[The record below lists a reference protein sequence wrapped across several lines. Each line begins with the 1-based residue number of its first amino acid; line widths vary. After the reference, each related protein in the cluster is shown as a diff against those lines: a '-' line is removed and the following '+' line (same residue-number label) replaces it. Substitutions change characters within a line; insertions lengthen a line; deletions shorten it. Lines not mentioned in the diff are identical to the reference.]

1 MLPNFGSIFYLA
13 ILENNLRAFFYIS
26 LLFYISQSKIHTMRR
41 FVVIL
46 ILFSLSSCLKNMKT
60 SVDLIVTDATIY
72 KVDKAFDTA
81 QAMAIKNGKI
91 VGIGSNA
98 QIQNNFQ
105 SDKNVDAKGKFIY
118 PGLIDAHCHFY
129 GFGLSLQE
137 VDLRGT
143 KSMIE
148 VIQRIQAFQKEKKSN
163 FIVGNG
169 WDQNDWSV
177 KEFPSKAILDKYF
190 PDTPVVLNRVDGHAI
205 IVNSKVL
212 ALAGITKHTKA
223 VGGQIEIKD
232 GEPTGILID
241 NPMELVFNIIPK
253 PSRKTQI
260 AALLDAEKVM
270 FDYGLTTVNDAGL
283 DPDIINLMDSL
294 QKAKAM
300 KLNVYAMVTA
310 NQKNIDLYLK
320 KGIYKTD
327 NLDVRSFKMYGD
339 GALGSRGACLH
350 KAYSD
355 MPKQFGALLSSIT
368 QLKSVAQQIANSDFQ
383 LNSHAIG
390 DSANTVLLKIYKEAL
405 TGKKDRR
412 WKIEHAQVLREQD
425 FDYFKTGIIPSVQPT
440 HATSDMYWAGD
451 RLGKDRLKNAYAYK
465 KLLDKAGVIAL
476 GTDFPVEEVNPM
488 LTFHAAVARKDS
500 KGYPK
505 GGFQMENALTREETL
520 KGMTIW
526 AAYSNFEEKEKGSL
540 EVGKWADFVIFDRD
554 IMKIIDSEILE
565 MKASRTYIKGVKV
578 K

>member
-1 MLPNFGSIFYLA
+1 MKPYILIF
-13 ILENNLRAFFYIS
+13 S
-26 LLFYISQSKIHTMRR
+26 LLLLT
-41 FVVIL
+41 
-46 ILFSLSSCLKNMKT
+46 SCLKKNKT
-60 SVDLIVTDATIY
+60 AVDTIVTNATIY
-72 KVDKAFDTA
+72 TVDEAFDTA
-81 QAMAIKNGKI
+81 TAMAVSDGKI
-91 VGIGSNA
+91 VAVGSDDE
-98 QIQNNFQ
+98 ILKSFE
-105 SDKNVDAKGKFIY
+105 SKNTIEAKGKFIY

-143 KSMIE
+143 KSME
-148 VIQRIQAFQKEKKSN
+148 DVVKRIQAFQIEKKSN

-169 WDQNDWSV
+169 WDQNDWKI

-190 PDTPVVLNRVDGHAI
+190 PNIPVVLNRVDGHAI
-205 IVNSKVL
+205 IVNSRAL
-212 ALAGITKHTKA
+212 ALAGITKDTKA
-223 VGGQIEIKD
+223 VGGQIEIKN
-232 GEPTGILID
+232 GEPTGILVD
-241 NPMELVFNIIPK
+241 NPMELVFKIISK

-294 QKAKAM
+294 QKAKVM
-300 KLNVYAMVTA
+300 KLNVYAMISA
-310 NQKNIDLYLK
+310 NQKNIDMYLK

-350 KAYSD
+350 KSYSD
-355 MPKQFGALLSSIT
+355 MPKQYGALLSPIKE
-368 QLKSVAQQIANSDFQ
+368 LRSVAKQIANSDFQ

-405 TGKKDRR
+405 TGEKDRR

-425 FDYFKTGIIPSVQPT
+425 FDYFKSGIIPSVQPT
-440 HATSDMYWAGD
+440 HATSDMYWAGE
-451 RLGKDRLKNAYAYK
+451 RLGSDRLKNAYAYK
-465 KLLDKAGVIAL
+465 KLLKKSGIIAL

-500 KGYPK
+500 KGYPR
-505 GGFQMENALTREETL
+505 GGFQMENALTRIETL
-520 KGMTIW
+520 RGMTIW

-540 EVGKWADFVIFDRD
+540 EVGKWADFVIYDKD
-554 IMKIIDSEILE
+554 IMKIDESKILE
-565 MKASRTYIKGVKV
+565 MKASNTYLKGVKV

>member
-1 MLPNFGSIFYLA
+1 MKSVTLLLSLFL
-13 ILENNLRAFFYIS
+13 LIS
-26 LLFYISQSKIHTMRR
+26 CDQKSKI
-41 FVVIL
+41 
-46 ILFSLSSCLKNMKT
+46 
-60 SVDLIVTDATIY
+60 SVDTIITNATIY
-72 KVDKAFDTA
+72 TVNKNFSTA
-81 QAMAIKNGKI
+81 SAMAIKDGKI
-91 VGIGSNA
+91 VALGTDDEITNA
-98 QIQNNFQ
+98 YESENR
-105 SDKNVDAKGKFIY
+105 VEAKGKFIY

-129 GFGLSLQE
+129 GFGLTLQE

-143 KSMIE
+143 KSMAE
-148 VIQRIQAFQKEKKSN
+148 VITRIKTFQKEKNLK

-169 WDQNDWSV
+169 WDQNDWEIKKYPTKEV
-177 KEFPSKAILDKYF
+177 LDAEFPDV
-190 PDTPVVLNRVDGHAI
+190 PVVLNRIDGHAI
-205 IVNSKVL
+205 IVNSKAL
-212 ALAGITKHTKA
+212 KLAGITKNTKA
-223 VGGQIEIKD
+223 VGGQIEMAN

-241 NPMELVFNIIPK
+241 NPMDLVYKIIPK

-283 DPDIINLMDSL
+283 DPEIIDLIDSL
-294 QKAKAM
+294 QKAKVM
-300 KLNVYAMVTA
+300 KINVYAMITA

-355 MPKQFGALLSSIT
+355 MPKQFGALLSPISG
-368 QLKSVAQQIANSDFQ
+368 LKSVAKQIVVSPFQ
-383 LNSHAIG
+383 LNTHAIG
-390 DSANTVLLKIYKEAL
+390 DSANTVLLKIYKEVL

-412 WKIEHAQVLREQD
+412 WKIEHAQVLREGD
-425 FDYFKTGIIPSVQPT
+425 FDYFKSGIIPSVQPT
-440 HATSDMYWAGD
+440 HATSDMYWAGE

-465 KLLDKAGVIAL
+465 KLLQKAGVIAL

-500 KGYPK
+500 KEYPK
-505 GGFQMENALTREETL
+505 DGFQMENALSREETL
-520 KGMTIW
+520 RGMTIW

-540 EVGKWADFVIFDRD
+540 EVGKWADFVMYDQD
-554 IMKIIDSEILE
+554 LMKVEESQIVK
-565 MKASRTYIKGVKV
+565 MKPTHTYLKGNRQK
-578 K
+578 

>member
-1 MLPNFGSIFYLA
+1 MKRY
-13 ILENNLRAFFYIS
+13 
-26 LLFYISQSKIHTMRR
+26 
-41 FVVIL
+41 IL
-46 ILFSLSSCLKNMKT
+46 IFTLFALTSCLKKNKT
-60 SVDLIVTDATIY
+60 AVDTIVTNATIY
-72 KVDKAFDTA
+72 TVDKGFGTA
-81 QAMAIKNGKI
+81 TAMAVDGGKI
-91 VGIGSNA
+91 IAVGSDDEIGNKFKSDNT
-98 QIQNNFQ
+98 IQ
-105 SDKNVDAKGKFIY
+105 AKGKFIY

-143 KSMIE
+143 KSME
-148 VIQRIQAFQKEKKSN
+148 DVVKRIQAFQKEKKSN

-169 WDQNDWSV
+169 WDQNDWKI

-190 PDTPVVLNRVDGHAI
+190 PDIPVVLNRIDGHAI
-205 IVNSKVL
+205 IVNSKAL
-212 ALAGITKHTKA
+212 ALAGINKDTKA
-223 VGGQIEIKD
+223 VGGQIEFKD
-232 GEPTGILID
+232 GKLTGILID
-241 NPMELVFNIIPK
+241 NPMELVFKIIPK
-253 PSRKTQI
+253 PNRKKQI

-270 FDYGLTTVNDAGL
+270 FDFGLTTVNDAGL
-283 DPDIINLMDSL
+283 DPDVINLMDSL

-300 KLNVYAMVTA
+300 KLNVYAMITA

-350 KAYSD
+350 KPYSD
-355 MPKQFGALLSSIT
+355 MPNQYGALLSPISE
-368 QLKSVAQQIANSDFQ
+368 LRSVAQQIVNSDFQ
-383 LNSHAIG
+383 LNTHAIG

-405 TGKKDRR
+405 TGTKDRR

-425 FDYFKTGIIPSVQPT
+425 FDYFKLGIVPSVQPT
-440 HATSDMYWAGD
+440 HATSDMYWAVD

-465 KLLDKAGVIAL
+465 KMLTKAGIIAL

-500 KGYPK
+500 KGYPR
-505 GGFQMENALTREETL
+505 GGFQMENALTRVEAL
-520 KGMTIW
+520 RGMTIW

-540 EVGKWADFVIFDRD
+540 EVGKWADFVIYDKD
-554 IMKIIDSEILE
+554 IMKIMESEILDL
-565 MKASRTYIKGVKV
+565 KPSNTYIKGVKV

>member
-1 MLPNFGSIFYLA
+1 MKRFIFIFAL
-13 ILENNLRAFFYIS
+13 LS
-26 LLFYISQSKIHTMRR
+26 LT
-41 FVVIL
+41 
-46 ILFSLSSCLKNMKT
+46 SCLKNNKT
-60 SVDLIVTDATIY
+60 TVGIIVKDAVIY
-72 KVDKAFDTA
+72 TVDKDFSTA
-81 QAMAIKNGKI
+81 TAMAINDGKI
-91 VGIGSNA
+91 VAMGTNEEITDNYA
-98 QIQNNFQ
+98 
-105 SDKNVDAKGKFIY
+105 SDQVIDAKGKFVY
-118 PGLIDAHCHFY
+118 PGLFDAHCHFY

-143 KSMIE
+143 TSMAEIIE
-148 VIQRIQAFQKEKKSN
+148 RLQKFQKEKN
-163 FIVGNG
+163 LDFIIGNG
-169 WDQNDWSV
+169 WDQNDW
-177 KEFPSKAILDKYF
+177 KIKKFPSKELLDKYF
-190 PDTPVVLNRVDGHAI
+190 PNTPVILNRVDGHAI
-205 IVNSKVL
+205 VVNSKAL
-212 ALAGITKHTKA
+212 ALAGITSTTKA
-223 VGGQIEIKD
+223 VGGQIEVIN
-232 GEPTGILID
+232 GELTGILVD
-241 NPMELVFNIIPK
+241 NPMEMVFKIIPK

-260 AALLDAEKVM
+260 AALLDAEKIM
-270 FDYGLTTVNDAGL
+270 FKYGLTTVNDAGL
-283 DPDIINLMDSL
+283 DPSVINLIDSL

-300 KLNVYAMVTA
+300 KLNVYAMVSA

-350 KAYSD
+350 KSYSD
-355 MPKQFGALLSSIT
+355 KPGQYGALLAPAKDMRGI
-368 QLKSVAQQIANSDFQ
+368 AQQIADSDFQ

-390 DSANTVLLKIYKEAL
+390 DSANTVLLKIYKEVL

-425 FDYFKTGIIPSVQPT
+425 FDYFKLGIIPSVQPT

-451 RLGKDRLKNAYAYK
+451 RLGKDRLKNSYAYK
-465 KLLDKAGVIAL
+465 KLLQKAGVIAL

-488 LTFHAAVARKDS
+488 FTFHSAVARKDG

-505 GGFQMENALTREETL
+505 DGFQMENALTRAETL

-540 EVGKWADFVIFDRD
+540 EVGKWGDFVIFDQD
-554 IMKIIDSEILE
+554 IMKMDAVKILGIIP
-565 MKASRTYIKGVKV
+565 AATYIKGEKV

>member
-1 MLPNFGSIFYLA
+1 MKRCILIF
-13 ILENNLRAFFYIS
+13 S
-26 LLFYISQSKIHTMRR
+26 LLALT
-41 FVVIL
+41 
-46 ILFSLSSCLKNMKT
+46 SCLKKNKT
-60 SVDLIVTDATIY
+60 TVDSIVTNATIY
-72 KVDKAFDTA
+72 TVDKSFGKAT
-81 QAMAIKNGKI
+81 AMAVSDGKI
-91 VGIGSNA
+91 VAVGSDDE
-98 QIQNNFQ
+98 IKNNFE
-105 SDKNVDAKGKFIY
+105 STNLIEAKGKFIY

-143 KSMIE
+143 KSMAE
-148 VIQRIQAFQKEKKSN
+148 VVKRIQAFQKEKKSN

-169 WDQNDWSV
+169 WDQNDWNV

-190 PDTPVVLNRVDGHAI
+190 PNIPVVLNRVDGHAI
-205 IVNSKVL
+205 VVNSKAL
-212 ALAGITKHTKA
+212 ALAGITKDTKTD
-223 VGGQIEIKD
+223 GGQIEIKD
-232 GEPTGILID
+232 GEPTGIVID
-241 NPMELVFNIIPK
+241 NPMELVFRIIPK

-283 DPDIINLMDSL
+283 DPDVINLIDSL

-300 KLNVYAMVTA
+300 KLNVYAMVSA
-310 NQKNIDLYLK
+310 SPKNIDMYLK

-327 NLDVRSFKMYGD
+327 NLNVRSFKMYGD
-339 GALGSRGACLH
+339 GALGSRGACMH
-350 KAYSD
+350 KPYSD
-355 MPKQFGALLSSIT
+355 SPEHHGALITPIIDMKVTANRIAASS
-368 QLKSVAQQIANSDFQ
+368 FQ
-383 LNSHAIG
+383 LNTHAIG
-390 DSANTVLLKIYKEAL
+390 DSANTVILKVYKEAL

-425 FDYFKTGIIPSVQPT
+425 FDYFKLGIIPSVQPT
-440 HATSDMYWAGD
+440 HATSDMYWAGE

-465 KLLDKAGVIAL
+465 KLLKKAGVIAL

-500 KGYPK
+500 KGYPR
-505 GGFQMENALTREETL
+505 GGFQIENALTREETL

-540 EVGKWADFVIFDRD
+540 EVGKWADFVIYDKD
-554 IMKIIDSEILE
+554 IMKIMESEILE
-565 MKASRTYIKGVKV
+565 MKPSNSYIKGVKV

>member
-1 MLPNFGSIFYLA
+1 MKRYILIF
-13 ILENNLRAFFYIS
+13 S
-26 LLFYISQSKIHTMRR
+26 LLLLT
-41 FVVIL
+41 
-46 ILFSLSSCLKNMKT
+46 SCLKKNKT
-60 SVDLIVTDATIY
+60 AVDTIVTNATIY
-72 KVDKAFDTA
+72 TVDEAFNTA
-81 QAMAIKNGKI
+81 TAMAISDGKI
-91 VGIGSNA
+91 VAIGSDGE
-98 QIQNNFQ
+98 ILKSFE
-105 SDKNVDAKGKFIY
+105 SKNTIEAKGKFIY

-143 KSMIE
+143 TSME
-148 VIQRIQAFQKEKKSN
+148 DVVKRIQAFQVEKKSS

-169 WDQNDWSV
+169 WDQNDWKI

-190 PDTPVVLNRVDGHAI
+190 PNIPVVLNRVDGHAI
-205 IVNSKVL
+205 IVNSKAL
-212 ALAGITKHTKA
+212 ALAGVTKDTKA
-223 VGGQIEIKD
+223 VGGQIEIKN
-232 GEPTGILID
+232 GEPTGILVD
-241 NPMELVFNIIPK
+241 NPMELVFKIIPK

-294 QKAKAM
+294 QKAKVM
-300 KLNVYAMVTA
+300 KLNVYAMISV
-310 NQKNIDLYLK
+310 NQKNIDMYLK

-350 KAYSD
+350 KSYSD
-355 MPKQFGALLSSIT
+355 MPKQYGALLAPIAE
-368 QLKSVAQQIANSDFQ
+368 LRSVAQQIANSEFQ

-405 TGKKDRR
+405 TGKKNRR

-425 FDYFKTGIIPSVQPT
+425 FDYFKSGIIPSVQPT

-465 KLLDKAGVIAL
+465 KLLKKSGIIAL

-500 KGYPK
+500 KGYPM

-520 KGMTIW
+520 RGMTIW

-540 EVGKWADFVIFDRD
+540 EVGKWADFVIYDKD
-554 IMKIIDSEILE
+554 IMKIDESKILE
-565 MKASRTYIKGVKV
+565 MKASNTYLKGVKV

>member
-1 MLPNFGSIFYLA
+1 MKRYILIF
-13 ILENNLRAFFYIS
+13 S
-26 LLFYISQSKIHTMRR
+26 LLLLT
-41 FVVIL
+41 
-46 ILFSLSSCLKNMKT
+46 SCLKKNKT
-60 SVDLIVTDATIY
+60 AVDTIVTNATIY
-72 KVDKAFDTA
+72 TVDEAFDNAT
-81 QAMAIKNGKI
+81 AMAISDGKI
-91 VGIGSNA
+91 VAVGSDDE
-98 QIQNNFQ
+98 ILKSFE
-105 SDKNVDAKGKFIY
+105 SKNTIEAKGKFIY

-137 VDLRGT
+137 VDLRGA
-143 KSMIE
+143 KSME
-148 VIQRIQAFQKEKKSN
+148 DVVKRIQAFQTEKKSS

-169 WDQNDWSV
+169 WDQNDWKI

-190 PDTPVVLNRVDGHAI
+190 PNIPVVLNRVDGHAI
-205 IVNSKVL
+205 IVNSKAL
-212 ALAGITKHTKA
+212 ALAGVTKDTKA
-223 VGGQIEIKD
+223 VGGQIEIKN
-232 GEPTGILID
+232 GEPTGILVD
-241 NPMELVFNIIPK
+241 NPMELVFKIIPK

-294 QKAKAM
+294 QKAKVM
-300 KLNVYAMVTA
+300 KLNVYAMISV
-310 NQKNIDLYLK
+310 NQKNIDMYLK

-350 KAYSD
+350 KSYSD
-355 MPKQFGALLSSIT
+355 MPKQYGALLAPIAE
-368 QLKSVAQQIANSDFQ
+368 LRSVAQQIANSEFQ

-425 FDYFKTGIIPSVQPT
+425 FDYFKSGIIPSVQPT

-465 KLLDKAGVIAL
+465 KLLNKSGIIAL

-500 KGYPK
+500 KGYPM

-520 KGMTIW
+520 RGMTIW

-540 EVGKWADFVIFDRD
+540 EVGKWADFVIYDKD
-554 IMKIIDSEILE
+554 IMKIGESKILE
-565 MKASRTYIKGVKV
+565 MKASNTYLKGIKV